1 MTVTLS
7 PLHIDCDFDAGNIQV
22 LDVGDPSRVS
32 LAIRP
37 DTHSDHYQWFYF
49 KASGLTPGH
58 THRFSLENAGQS
70 SYNKAWSG
78 YQAVASFDQQHWFR
92 IPSQFDGQ
100 TLVFELQTREEQAW
114 FAYFEPYP
122 RARHNQLIERARQLP
137 GVELLATGRS
147 VQGRDIPLLRAG
159 DGAPGKRKL
168 WIIAQQHPG
177 EHMAEWFMEGVIDRL
192 QGNDA
197 TVQQLLA
204 AADLY
209 LIPNMNPDGAF
220 NGHLRTNFKGKD
232 LNRAWQDASVE
243 HTPEVFF
250 AQTQM
255 KLHGVDLFLDVHGDE
270 EIPHVFTAGCEGN
283 PGYTPR
289 LAELESTFR
298 KTLCSV
304 TPDFQ
309 TVHGYSLDAP
319 GKANMT
325 LACNAVG
332 QAYDCLSLT
341 LEMPFKDHND
351 APNAITGWSGERS
364 KALAGAVLE
373 TLAKMVGMLR

>member
-7 PLHIDCDFDAGNIQV
+7 PLQIDCDFDSGNIQV
-22 LDVGDPSRVS
+22 LDTRDPSRVR

-37 DTHSDHYQWFYF
+37 DTNSGHFQWFHF
-49 KASGLTPGH
+49 KASGLTPGQ
-58 THRFSLENAGQS
+58 THRFSLDNASQS
-70 SYNKAWSG
+70 SYNKAWHG
-78 YQAVASFDQQHWFR
+78 YQAVASYDQQHWFR

-100 TLVFELQTREEQAW
+100 ALVFELQAQAPHAW

-122 RARHNQLIERARQLP
+122 RARHNQLIERAKQLQS
-137 GVELLATGRS
+137 VELLACGRS

-168 WIIAQQHPG
+168 WLIAQQHPG

-192 QGNDA
+192 QAHDS
-197 TVQQLLA
+197 TVQTLLA
-204 AADLY
+204 NADLY

-220 NGHLRTNFKGKD
+220 LGHLRTNFKGKD

-243 HTPEVFF
+243 LSPEVFF
-250 AQTQM
+250 AQSQM
-255 KLHGVDLFLDVHGDE
+255 KQHGVDAFIDVHGDE
-270 EIPHVFTAGCEGN
+270 EIPHVFTAACEGN
-283 PGYTPR
+283 PGYSPR
-289 LAELESTFR
+289 LAKLEEQFR
-298 KTLCSV
+298 TTLCSI

-309 TVHGYSLDAP
+309 TVHGYTRDEP
-319 GKANMT
+319 GQANMT

-341 LEMPFKDHND
+341 LEMPFKDHDD

-373 TLAKMVGMLR
+373 TLSKMVKDLR

>member
-7 PLHIDCDFDAGNIQV
+7 PLQIDCDFDSGNIQV
-22 LDVGDPSRVS
+22 LDASDPSRVR

-37 DTHSDHYQWFYF
+37 DTHSGHFQWFHF
-49 KASGLTPGH
+49 KASGLTPGQ
-58 THRFSLENAGQS
+58 THRFSLDNASQS
-70 SYNKAWSG
+70 SYNKAWHG
-78 YQAVASFDQQHWFR
+78 YQAVASYDQQHWFR

-100 TLVFELQTREEQAW
+100 ALIFELQAQGSQAW

-122 RARHNQLIERARQLP
+122 RARHNQLIERAKQLP
-137 GVELLATGRS
+137 GVELLACGRS

-159 DGAPGKRKL
+159 DGASGKRKL
-168 WIIAQQHPG
+168 WLIAQQHPG

-192 QGNDA
+192 QANDS
-197 TVQQLLA
+197 TVQALLA

-220 NGHLRTNFKGKD
+220 LGHLRTNFKGKD

-243 HTPEVFF
+243 LSPEVFF
-250 AQTQM
+250 AQSQM
-255 KLHGVDLFLDVHGDE
+255 KQHGVDAFIDAHGDE
-270 EIPHVFTAGCEGN
+270 EIPHVFTAACEGN

-289 LAELESTFR
+289 LAKLEEQFR
-298 KTLCSV
+298 TTLRSV

-309 TVHGYSLDAP
+309 TVHGYTRDEP
-319 GKANMT
+319 GQANMT

-341 LEMPFKDHND
+341 LEMPFKDHDD
-351 APNAITGWSGERS
+351 APNAVTGWSGERS

-373 TLAKMVGMLR
+373 TLAKMVKDLR

>member
-7 PLHIDCDFDAGNIQV
+7 PLQIDCDFDSGNIQV
-22 LDVGDPSRVS
+22 LDTRDPSRVR

-37 DTHSDHYQWFYF
+37 DTNSGHFQWFHF
-49 KASGLTPGH
+49 KASGLTPGQ
-58 THRFSLENAGQS
+58 THRFSLDNASQS
-70 SYNKAWSG
+70 SYNKAWHG
-78 YQAVASFDQQHWFR
+78 YQAVASYDQQHWFR

-100 TLVFELQTREEQAW
+100 ALVFELQAKAPQAW

-122 RARHNQLIERARQLP
+122 RARHNQLIERAKQLP
-137 GVELLATGRS
+137 SVELLACGRS

-159 DGAPGKRKL
+159 NGAPGKRKL
-168 WIIAQQHPG
+168 WLIAQQHPG

-192 QGNDA
+192 QANDS
-197 TVQQLLA
+197 TVQSLLA

-220 NGHLRTNFKGKD
+220 LGHLRTNFKGKD

-243 HTPEVFF
+243 LSPEVFF
-250 AQTQM
+250 AQSQM
-255 KLHGVDLFLDVHGDE
+255 KQHGVDAFIDVHGDE
-270 EIPHVFTAGCEGN
+270 EIPHVFTAACEGN

-289 LAELESTFR
+289 LAKLEEQFR
-298 KTLCSV
+298 STLCRI
-304 TPDFQ
+304 TRDFQ
-309 TVHGYSLDAP
+309 TVHGYTRDEP
-319 GKANMT
+319 GQANMT

-341 LEMPFKDHND
+341 LEMPFKDHDD

-373 TLAKMVGMLR
+373 TLEKMVKDLR

>member
-7 PLHIDCDFDAGNIQV
+7 PLQIDCDFDSGNIQV
-22 LDVGDPSRVS
+22 LDASDPNRVR

-37 DTHSDHYQWFYF
+37 DTNSGHFQWFHF
-49 KASGLTPGH
+49 KVSGLTPGQ
-58 THRFSLENAGQS
+58 THRFSLDNASQS
-70 SYNKAWSG
+70 SYNKAWHG
-78 YQAVASFDQQHWFR
+78 YQAVASYDQQHWFR
-92 IPSQFDGQ
+92 VPSQFDGQ
-100 TLVFELQTREEQAW
+100 ALVFELQAQGSQAW

-122 RARHNQLIERARQLP
+122 RARHNQLIERAKQLP
-137 GVELLATGRS
+137 GVELLACGRS

-159 DGAPGKRKL
+159 NGAPAKRKL
-168 WIIAQQHPG
+168 WLIAQQHPG

-192 QGNDA
+192 QANDS
-197 TVQQLLA
+197 TVQALLA

-220 NGHLRTNFKGKD
+220 LGHLRTNFKGKD

-243 HTPEVFF
+243 LSPEVFF
-250 AQTQM
+250 AQSQM
-255 KLHGVDLFLDVHGDE
+255 KQYGVDAFIDAHGDE
-270 EIPHVFTAGCEGN
+270 EIPHVFTAACEGN

-289 LAELESTFR
+289 LAKLEEQFR
-298 KTLCSV
+298 TTLCSI

-309 TVHGYSLDAP
+309 TVHGYTRDEP
-319 GKANMT
+319 GQANMT

-341 LEMPFKDHND
+341 LEMPFKDHDD

-373 TLAKMVGMLR
+373 TLAKMVKDLR

>member
-7 PLHIDCDFDAGNIQV
+7 PLQIDCDFDSGNIQV
-22 LDVGDPSRVS
+22 LDTRDPSRVR

-37 DTHSDHYQWFYF
+37 DTNSGHFQWFHF
-49 KASGLTPGH
+49 KASGLTPGQ
-58 THRFSLENAGQS
+58 THRFSLDNASQS
-70 SYNKAWSG
+70 SYNKAWHG
-78 YQAVASFDQQHWFR
+78 YQAVASYDQQHWFR

-100 TLVFELQTREEQAW
+100 ALVFELQTQAPQAW

-122 RARHNQLIERARQLP
+122 RARHNQLIERAKQLP
-137 GVELLATGRS
+137 NVELLACGRS

-168 WIIAQQHPG
+168 WLIAQQHPG

-192 QGNDA
+192 QANDS
-197 TVQQLLA
+197 TVQTLLA

-220 NGHLRTNFKGKD
+220 LGHLRTNFKGKD

-243 HTPEVFF
+243 LSPEVFF
-250 AQTQM
+250 AQSQM
-255 KLHGVDLFLDVHGDE
+255 KQHGVDAFIDVHGDE
-270 EIPHVFTAGCEGN
+270 EIPHVFTAACEGN
-283 PGYTPR
+283 PGYSQR
-289 LAELESTFR
+289 LAKLEEQFR
-298 KTLCSV
+298 TTLCSI

-309 TVHGYSLDAP
+309 TVHGYTRDEP
-319 GKANMT
+319 GQANMT

-341 LEMPFKDHND
+341 LEMPFKDHDD

-364 KALAGAVLE
+364 KALADAVLE
-373 TLAKMVGMLR
+373 TLSKMVKDLR

>member
-22 LDVGDPSRVS
+22 LDANNPSRVR

-37 DTHSDHYQWFYF
+37 DSHSDHFQWFHF

-70 SYNKAWSG
+70 SYHRAWSG
-78 YQAVASFDQQHWFR
+78 YQAVASYDQQHWFR

-100 TLVFELQTREEQAW
+100 ALAFELQAHEPQAW
-114 FAYFEPYP
+114 FAYFEPYT

-159 DGAPGKRKL
+159 SGEPGKRKL
-168 WIIAQQHPG
+168 WLIAQQHPG

-197 TVQQLLA
+197 GVQRLLA

-220 NGHLRTNFKGKD
+220 HGHLRTNFKGKD
-232 LNRAWQDASVE
+232 LNRAWQDASIE

-255 KLHGVDLFLDVHGDE
+255 KQQGVDLFIDVHGDE
-270 EIPHVFTAGCEGN
+270 EIAHVFTAGCEGN

-289 LAELESTFR
+289 LATLEERFR
-298 KTLCSV
+298 TTLCSV
-304 TPDFQ
+304 TADFQ
-309 TVHGYSLDAP
+309 TTHGYPRSAP
-319 GKANMT
+319 GKANMA

-332 QAYDCLSLT
+332 QAHDCLSLT
-341 LEMPFKDHND
+341 LEMPFKDHDD
-351 APNAITGWSGERS
+351 APNPVTGWSGARS

-373 TLAKMVGMLR
+373 TLATLVEELR